1 MKWNELIQLCLRDS
15 GVVGMGQTPNGQM
28 IADAKARMN
37 MMIGEWRADEMLIY
51 QIVDAAFTC
60 DGSDSYT
67 IGPAANFPTAV
78 RPDEI
83 TYAFLRQLVPSTPT
97 PVDYPLAILKA
108 PADYAKIT
116 MKQLTAA
123 PANAIWF
130 DQGYPIGNVYI
141 YPVPIPAGSWQL
153 HLGIPTLLDEVVDLD
168 DDVNLPPRYYRAL
181 YNNHCVDLGTAFRI
195 APTAM
200 MIRRAGASLKAIRRK
215 NARIPRLGMPAGV
228 RRGRSYN
235 VWSDRP

>member
-15 GVVGMGQTPNGQM
+15 GVVGSGQTPSGQM

-51 QIVDAAFTC
+51 QIADSAFTC
-60 DGSDSYT
+60 TGSNVYT
-67 IGPAANFPTAV
+67 IGPAANFPTDV

-83 TYAFLRQLVPSTPT
+83 TYAFLRQLIPANPT
-97 PVDYPLAILKA
+97 PVDFPLAILKA
-108 PADYAKIT
+108 PIDYAHIY
-116 MKQLTAA
+116 MKLLTAA

-130 DQGYPIGNVYI
+130 DQGYPIGHVYI

-168 DDVNLPPRYYRAL
+168 DDVILPPRYYRAL

-195 APTAM
+195 DPKPI
-200 MIRRAGASLKAIRRK
+200 MIRRANASLKAIRRK
-215 NARIPRLGMPAGV
+215 NARIPRMRMPAGLS
-228 RRGRSYN
+228 RGRTYN
-235 VWSDRP
+235 PYSDRP